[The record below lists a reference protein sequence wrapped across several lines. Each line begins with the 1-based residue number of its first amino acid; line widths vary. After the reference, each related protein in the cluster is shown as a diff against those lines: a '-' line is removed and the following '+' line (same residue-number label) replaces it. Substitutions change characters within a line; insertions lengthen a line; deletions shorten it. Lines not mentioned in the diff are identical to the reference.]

1 MNAILGWLA
10 ILDSGKP
17 IREIHSALAVIRRN
31 AQLQA
36 KLIDDLLDM
45 NRLISGNILLER
57 SDVDMTV
64 LVQAT
69 MQSLQPVAQQK
80 TVQLLAVVES
90 GTGTMTGDAR
100 RLQQVLWNIVHNAV
114 KFTPAGGRV
123 ELRVQRDSDHVVITV
138 QDTGKGISP
147 AFLPY
152 VFERFRQ
159 EDSTTTREFFGLGL
173 GLAIAKQLIE
183 LHGGSISAS
192 SLGDGRGSTFVVRLP
207 CSVASRVALPK
218 GAAGSLTVPA

>member
-10 ILDSGKP
+10 ILESGKP
-17 IREIHSALAVIRRN
+17 IREVHSALAVIRRN

-45 NRLISGNILLER
+45 NRLISGNVVLER
-57 SDVDMTV
+57 SDVDV
-64 LVQAT
+64 ASLVQAT
-69 MQSLQPVAQQK
+69 MQSLQPIAQQK
-80 TVQLLAVVES
+80 TVQLLAVVAS
-90 GTGTMTGDAR
+90 GTGTVQADSR
-100 RLQQVLWNIVHNAV
+100 RLQQVLWNVLHNAV

-123 ELRVQRDSDHVVITV
+123 ELRVNREHDQMAITV

-192 SLGDGRGSTFVVRLP
+192 SHGEGSGATFTLRIP
-207 CSVASRVALPK
+207 SASAPSVTVTG
-218 GAAGSLTVPA
+218 GATGSMTVSA